1 MNIEADDISLLAC
14 ELTEEFLKT
23 LPQLATD
30 EKRSIRSQALPMIC
44 AYLSADTLSS
54 LHSSAFLF
62 RTALKEDTSFER
74 GFEDFSPKKCT
85 DEFRTTDGFET
96 LMQSMSL
103 PENSSRNIETEVG
116 RYLHQYVI
124 NLKKNVVKSYA
135 LFDNSLTGT
144 QDAHNHKILTR
155 TAQDLLSAWL
165 YKNLT
170 PLKVL
175 NNILEHTTHC
185 QRQLHTQPV
194 SVGVAQWT
202 SDRREATDPT
212 SSNQQYKGT
221 I

>member
-23 LPQLATD
+23 LPQLATN
-30 EKRSIRSQALPMIC
+30 EKRTIRSQALPMIC

-54 LHSSAFLF
+54 LQSSAFLF

-96 LMQSMSL
+96 LIQSISL

-135 LFDNSLTGT
+135 LFDNSLTGA

-185 QRQLHTQPV
+185 QMQLHKQPL

-202 SDRREATDPT
+202 SDRRNETTDPHKST
-212 SSNQQYKGT
+212 PT